1 MGNGVRGQRWDKS
14 GAPLPLTNFS
24 GNSDLA
30 GIGLGDWEIRKA
42 GEKEAIRGRGFSL
55 VH

>member
-1 MGNGVRGQRWDKS
+1 MGNGVRGPRWDKS
-14 GAPLPLTNFS
+14 GAPLPLTIFS
-24 GNSDLA
+24 AIVTKLEMV
-30 GIGLGDWEIRKA
+30 LGSGKIRKA